1 MSIVKERDG
10 LADLLLVDDERD
22 LLNPL
27 VFALERDGH
36 RCVVCETGQEA
47 IDAIER
53 QTWDLVVLDLM
64 LPDIS
69 GAEIC
74 RRIRGDERTRTLP
87 VIIVSARGDEFD
99 RVIGFE
105 MGADDYVTK
114 PFSLRELGLRISALL
129 RRTSPESVAGD
140 ILEAG
145 RVVLDLHAHVCRVN
159 GVVVPLTALEIR
171 LMEAFMRNPGRAQTR
186 IELRDAAWG
195 EAYKIG
201 ERAVDTNIKRLR
213 QKLGDAGAAI
223 QTVRGVGYRWGSGT
237 SVS

>member
-1 MSIVKERDG
+1 

-22 LLNPL
+22 LLSPL

-36 RCVVCETGQEA
+36 QCTICETGQAA
-47 IDAIER
+47 IDALDR
-53 QTWDLVVLDLM
+53 HTWDLVVLDLM

-74 RRIRGDERTRTLP
+74 RRIRGDERTRKLP

-129 RRTSPESVAGD
+129 RRTSPESVVGD
-140 ILEAG
+140 VLEDNG
-145 RVVLDLHAHVCRVN
+145 IVLDLQAHTCRVD
-159 GVVVPLTALEIR
+159 GELVALTALEIR
-171 LMEAFMRNPGRAQTR
+171 LMEAFMRHPGRAQTR

-195 EAYKIG
+195 ESYKIG

-213 QKLGDAGAAI
+213 QKLGDAGQAI
-223 QTVRGVGYRWGSGT
+223 QTVRGVGYRWGSGAAG
-237 SVS
+237 S